1 MLYTCCNEAYRAEPI
16 SASLDAL
23 AVSVSFCIFPYS
35 ENTCL

>member
-1 MLYTCCNEAYRAEPI
+1 MLYTCWNEAYRAEPI

-23 AVSVSFCIFPYS
+23 AVSAPCRPYPFY